1 MKKLGKGTTTTIGI
15 MIVFAVIILMFYYY
29 FANHTGSTKEA
40 SVKDLTENEK
50 IMQLDFE
57 QNYPETPREVVK
69 TFARIIKALYNNPK
83 EDEIEP
89 LALKVRQLYAADFLL
104 NNPESDYLE
113 NLREDIETWKDKGR
127 KITNYLLVHQELEEK
142 NEIDGVPYSVN
153 YVSYTIRENGKFTET
168 WKVLL
173 RQEDEKWKIVGWEYV
188 PEEDT
193 ED

>member
-40 SVKDLTENEK
+40 SVKDLTEDEK